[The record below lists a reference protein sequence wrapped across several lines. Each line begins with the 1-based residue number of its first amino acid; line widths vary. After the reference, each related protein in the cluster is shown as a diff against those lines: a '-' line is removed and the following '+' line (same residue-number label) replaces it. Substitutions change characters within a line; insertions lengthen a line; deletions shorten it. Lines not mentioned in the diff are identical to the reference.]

1 MALKFENLAE
11 IAAHGFDAVIDVRS
25 PAEFAEDHIPGAIN
39 LPVLDDKERA
49 RVGTIYKQES
59 AFKAKKVGA
68 ALVARNAAR
77 HLDGPLADKDGAWRP
92 LVYCWRGGQRSGS
105 FATILAQ
112 IGWRAEV
119 LAGGYQT
126 YRRLVN
132 RAVYGEP
139 LVHPLLV
146 LEGNTGTAKT
156 ELLHLLAGRGLQVV
170 DLEGLAAHRGSVFGA
185 VEHAQPSQKAF
196 EGALAATFGNLDP
209 TKIVLVEAESSK
221 IGRLIIPPSIWQAM
235 KVAPRL
241 RVSATLDERAG
252 YLTRAYGDISGD
264 SEQLSDTLSALIRH
278 QGRETVEHWQELVR
292 AGELQDLARELMEN
306 HYDPSYARARAGRPA
321 QVFAELGLDDLSTN
335 GLEKAA
341 RQLETLVGEYSD
353 QMQAK

>member
-1 MALKFENLAE
+1 MAIQFENLAE

-39 LPVLDDKERA
+39 LPVLDDSERA
-49 RVGTIYKQES
+49 RVGAIYKQDS

-77 HLDGPLADKDGAWRP
+77 HLEGPLADKDGAWRS
-92 LVYCWRGGQRSGS
+92 LIYCWRGGQRSGS

-139 LVHPLLV
+139 LAHRLLV

-156 ELLHLLAGRGLQVV
+156 ELLHLLAARGLQVV

-185 VEHAQPSQKAF
+185 IEQAQPSQKAF
-196 EGALAATFGNLDP
+196 EGALAAAFGNHVP
-209 TKIVLVEAESSK
+209 TKVVLVEAESSK

-235 KVAPRL
+235 KTAPRL
-241 RVSATLDERAG
+241 RVNATLDERAG

-264 SEQLSDTLSALIRH
+264 TERLTDTLSALIRH
-278 QGRETVEHWQELVR
+278 QGRETVEHWQALVK
-292 AGELQDLARELMEN
+292 AGELQALARELMEG
-306 HYDPSYARARAGRPA
+306 HYDPSYARARAGRSTN
-321 QVFAELGLDDLSTN
+321 VVGEVELVDLSLG
-335 GLEKAA
+335 GLEISADRLLA
-341 RQLETLVGEYSD
+341 LVSEYSD